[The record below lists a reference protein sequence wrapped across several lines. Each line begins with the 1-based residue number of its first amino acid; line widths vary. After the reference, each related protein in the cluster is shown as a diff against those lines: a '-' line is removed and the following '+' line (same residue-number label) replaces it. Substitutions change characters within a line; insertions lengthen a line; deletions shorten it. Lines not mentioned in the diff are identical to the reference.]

1 MPSKYFSA
9 TQLHVINRIGD
20 IFLPGDGVL
29 PRFSE
34 CGFVEHIDRMIAY
47 IPPHDHD
54 TLGRLLKILRFT
66 PTFGIRA
73 LLKLTQ
79 LDRFFPRTI
88 GSQLRKLDI
97 GLRGIV
103 FSLYYSFL
111 DVPGG
116 YGRRIKE
123 AIRWDG
129 DIRFKPAKADEL
141 PDLIQAA
148 KPLGQV

>member
-1 MPSKYFSA
+1 MASQYFSA

-20 IFLPGDGVL
+20 IFLPGDGLL

-47 IPPHDHD
+47 IPPHDRD
-54 TLGRLLKILRFT
+54 MLGRLLKILRFV
-66 PTFGIRA
+66 PTFVMRV

-79 LDRFFPRTI
+79 LDRFFPGAI
-88 GSQLRKLDI
+88 GAHLRKLDI

-116 YGRRIKE
+116 YGQRIKE

-129 DIRFKPAKADEL
+129 DIRFKPEKADEL

-148 KPLGQV
+148 NPLGRV